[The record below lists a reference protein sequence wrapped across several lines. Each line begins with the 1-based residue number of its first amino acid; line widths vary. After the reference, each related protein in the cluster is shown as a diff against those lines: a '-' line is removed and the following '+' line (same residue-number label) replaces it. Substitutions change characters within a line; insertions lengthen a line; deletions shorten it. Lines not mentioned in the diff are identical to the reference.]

1 MKKFMSVLMALV
13 MVFSLVT
20 VSFAGFKDDAQLQ
33 FDEDGNFKIMVLA
46 DVQTDYPVPDDMITF
61 IREALDYAQ
70 PDLVVFCGDN
80 INNPDDRS
88 YDEVLAPIIYRGI
101 PFTGVLGNHD
111 EESSGG
117 KTRDEII
124 AKYQEYDGCLW
135 YDADPSLHGAGTHN
149 LPILSFLHL
158 DSYDSLMM

>member
-20 VSFAGFKDDAQLQ
+20 VGFAGFKDEAQLQ
-33 FDEDGNFKIMVLA
+33 FDENGNFKIMVLA

-88 YDEVLAPIIYRGI
+88 YDEVLAPLIYRGV
-101 PFTGVLGNHD
+101 PFTGVLG
-111 EESSGG
+111 
-117 KTRDEII
+117 K
-124 AKYQEYDGCLW
+124 
-135 YDADPSLHGAGTHN
+135 
-149 LPILSFLHL
+149 
-158 DSYDSLMM
+158 